1 MSSRP
6 GETDFDP
13 ALDPLAFRRA
23 LGRFATGVT
32 VVTLAGPEGP
42 LGITANSF
50 AALSLDPPLV
60 LWSPAKRS
68 GRHALFTASAEFA
81 IHILSAGQ
89 QALCDHFVRSAD
101 GFDAFPYRLSPE
113 GVPILSGCAAVF
125 ECRLEAIHDGGDH
138 TIVVGRVRRACSR
151 PGATLIFSHGQ
162 FGIAEDTGQGPAKA
176 IERGA

>member
-13 ALDPLAFRRA
+13 ACDPLAFRRA

-68 GRHALFTASAEFA
+68 GRHRAFTASPHFA

-89 QALCDHFVRSAD
+89 QAVCDHFVRHAE
-101 GFDAFPYRLSPE
+101 GFGAFPHGLNPE

-125 ECRLEAIHDGGDH
+125 ECRLEAVHDGGDH
-138 TIVVGRVRRACSR
+138 TIVVGRVRRARSQ

-162 FGIAEDTGQGPAKA
+162 FGIAEDLGLDTPQAM
-176 IERGA
+176 ERGG